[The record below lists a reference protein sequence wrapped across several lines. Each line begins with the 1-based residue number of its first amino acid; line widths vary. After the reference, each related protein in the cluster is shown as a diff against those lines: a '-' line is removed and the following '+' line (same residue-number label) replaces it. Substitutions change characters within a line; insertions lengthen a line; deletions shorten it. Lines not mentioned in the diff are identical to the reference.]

1 MNMGGSNQLNKKE
14 KDDMSAEEPVIR
26 TMAKD
31 IKRLSKQGVPPEEL
45 PVSSVSEL
53 AQEKQQEVEQERIK
67 VERERAKKET
77 EEIEKAREEA
87 EKQRITQQKAEQ
99 ERIRKENDERMRIER
114 ERVKQ
119 EAEGIERRKKQA
131 EEQRKIEQERIER
144 ERIEQKRIERIKVEQ
159 EKAVEEAEEIEEE
172 AQNLPKANPPLVGKK
187 SPIKIIIICLI
198 VIFITGSLGGFIYW
212 WNYLKLP
219 APLPATHYQCQDYK
233 CISVEG
239 EGTDQCQINQ
249 DCEPAEPVIP
259 EALIPVDETKTIELI
274 IGQENLIP
282 DLLKS
287 IIFEEQA
294 TSTFR
299 RILIKSISQDQRRYM
314 SLNDFNSALGISLP
328 NNIYQSVADSD
339 IESGNYTLFF
349 HNQIQGNRFGIVIEM
364 LENSIL
370 IQELKD
376 WENTMTTDLNP
387 IFLRDEIPSAAT
399 EEFQDNVYQGIS
411 IRYLNFSTPDL
422 SIDYAIVNNKL
433 IIATSRESM
442 YAVIDCLRPV
452 SEN

>member
-53 AQEKQQEVEQERIK
+53 VQEKQEEIKQEIEEQRIRQEAEQEKTRKENNERIRI
-67 VERERAKKET
+67 ERERAKKEA
-77 EEIEKAREEA
+77 EEMEKARQEA
-87 EKQRITQQKAEQ
+87 EKQRIA
-99 ERIRKENDERMRIER
+99 
-114 ERVKQ
+114 KQ
-119 EAEGIERRKKQA
+119 
-131 EEQRKIEQERIER
+131 KIEQERM
-144 ERIEQKRIERIKVEQ
+144 ERIKVEQ
-159 EKAVEEAEEIEEE
+159 EKAAEEAEEIEEE
-172 AQNLPKANPPLVGKK
+172 AQNLPKANPPLAGKK

-314 SLNDFNSALGISLP
+314 SLNDFNSALGIDLP

-399 EEFQDNVYQGIS
+399 EGFQDNVYQGIS

-422 SIDYAIVNNKL
+422 SIDYAIVDNKL
-433 IIATSRESM
+433 IITTSRESM
-442 YAVIDCLRPV
+442 YAAIDCLRPV

>member
-1 MNMGGSNQLNKKE
+1 M
-14 KDDMSAEEPVIR
+14 
-26 TMAKD
+26 
-31 IKRLSKQGVPPEEL
+31 
-45 PVSSVSEL
+45 
-53 AQEKQQEVEQERIK
+53 
-67 VERERAKKET
+67 
-77 EEIEKAREEA
+77 
-87 EKQRITQQKAEQ
+87 
-99 ERIRKENDERMRIER
+99 
-114 ERVKQ
+114 
-119 EAEGIERRKKQA
+119 
-131 EEQRKIEQERIER
+131 
-144 ERIEQKRIERIKVEQ
+144 
-159 EKAVEEAEEIEEE
+159 
-172 AQNLPKANPPLVGKK
+172 
-187 SPIKIIIICLI
+187 
-198 VIFITGSLGGFIYW
+198 
-212 WNYLKLP
+212 
-219 APLPATHYQCQDYK
+219 PATHYQCQDYK